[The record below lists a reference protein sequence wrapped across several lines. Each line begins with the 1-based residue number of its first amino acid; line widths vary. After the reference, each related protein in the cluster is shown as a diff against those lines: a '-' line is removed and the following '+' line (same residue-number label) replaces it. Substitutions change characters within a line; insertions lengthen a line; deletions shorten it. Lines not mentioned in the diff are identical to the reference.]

1 MWLWIVGIIS
11 LIVAVRVIYQRQ
23 SGVCP
28 SKRLLDGK
36 TAIVTGSSAGIGKE
50 TARDLARRGARVILA
65 CRNVAKAQRV
75 ADDIIGTTGNGQ
87 IYVKQ
92 LDTSDLN
99 SVRRFAKDII
109 DNEKQLHILVNN
121 AGIVAPDDKQLT
133 SDGLELA
140 MATNHFGHFLLT
152 NMLLDLLKK
161 SAPSRVV
168 NVSSDGHYLCKNF
181 VVEDLNYEKRPYPGS
196 WASYGQTK
204 LANILFT
211 VELAERLKDT
221 GVTTNALHP
230 GCVNTE
236 IFYKQGSKILGY
248 LFGFL
253 FILMA
258 KDESLGAQTSIYLA
272 VSEEVENTTGEYFV
286 DCKIT
291 PTKLDLAKDRGMA
304 KKLWEVSETLVNLS
318 QEDLSYGKK

>member
-11 LIVAVRVIYQRQ
+11 FIVAVRTIYQRR

-87 IYVKQ
+87 VYVKQ
-92 LDTSDLN
+92 LDTSDLS

-109 DNEKQLHILVNN
+109 DTEKELHILVNN
-121 AGIVAPDDKQLT
+121 AGMAAPSDKKLT
-133 SDGLELA
+133 SDGLELT

-152 NMLLDLLKK
+152 NMLLGLLKK

-168 NVSSDGHYLCKNF
+168 NVSSDGHYFCRNL
-181 VVEDLNYEKRPYPGS
+181 VTDDLNYEKRPYPGS
-196 WASYGQTK
+196 LGSYGQTK
-204 LANILFT
+204 LANVLFT
-211 VELAERLKDT
+211 VELAERMKDT
-221 GVTTNALHP
+221 GVTTNSLHP
-230 GCVNTE
+230 GCVDTE
-236 IFYKQGSKILGY
+236 IFYKQGFKILGY
-248 LFGFL
+248 MVGFL
-253 FILMA
+253 FKLMA
-258 KDESLGAQTSIYLA
+258 KDEALGAQTSIHLA
-272 VSEEVENTTGEYFV
+272 VSEEVENTSGEYFA
-286 DCKIT
+286 DCKIS
-291 PTKLDLAKDRGMA
+291 PRSDLAKDRGLA

-318 QEDLSYGKK
+318 QEDLNHGGK

>member
-1 MWLWIVGIIS
+1 MWLWIVGIFS
-11 LIVAVRVIYQRQ
+11 LIAAVRVIYQRR

-28 SKRLLDGK
+28 SKRLLYGK

-50 TARDLARRGARVILA
+50 TAKDLARRGARVILA
-65 CRNVAKAQRV
+65 CRNVAKAKRV

-87 IYVKQ
+87 VYVKQ

-121 AGIVAPDDKQLT
+121 AGMAAPTQKQLT
-133 SDGLELA
+133 SDGLELT

-168 NVSSDGHYLCKNF
+168 NVSSIAHSFSKNF
-181 VVEDLNYEKRPYPGS
+181 VVDDLNYEKTPYPGS
-196 WASYGQTK
+196 SASYGHSK
-204 LANILFT
+204 LANVLFT
-211 VELAERLKDT
+211 VELAERMKDT
-221 GVTTNALHP
+221 GVTTNCLHP
-230 GCVNTE
+230 GFVNTE
-236 IFYKQGSKILGY
+236 IFYKHGVKIKRFLI
-248 LFGFL
+248 GFL
-253 FILMA
+253 FALMG
-258 KDESLGAQTSIYLA
+258 KDETLGAQTSIHLA
-272 VSEEVENTTGEYFV
+272 VSEEVEKISGEYFA
-286 DCKIT
+286 DCKIS
-291 PTKLDLAKDRGMA
+291 PRSDLGKDRGLA

-318 QEDLSYGKK
+318 QEDLNYGRK